1 MDIHRC
7 RFVPYP
13 PQPVNALAFSH
24 ISDPE
29 HKSPSD
35 LRLAVGRNNGD
46 VEIWNPLQGNWTQEI
61 ILKGTPNT
69 AIEQIA
75 WTQDVIS
82 PTDSG
87 PLRLFSTGGS
97 TSVVE
102 WNLETGVPKRQVEGN
117 FGDIWCFAAQPQQKP
132 SSNIDGA
139 VPSQL
144 LAAGCNNGSIVLF
157 TTEDDDLRYIQA
169 LPPPPTK
176 KPRVLTL
183 TWRDRNTIVAG
194 YDDSMIR
201 VIDVPTR
208 TIIRH
213 MSLGKPVDGNDT
225 IVWTVKC
232 LPNGT
237 IISGD
242 SSGELKIWDAQNY
255 SLLQRLKSHDA
266 DILAISTNYAGD
278 MIFSLGVDRR
288 TVTYKPVDTNSSKK
302 ITSWAAISHRRYH
315 VHDIKCAAAFES
327 TDMSVLVS
335 GGMDATTI
343 VTPIKRSQS
352 EKHLTLSHLP
362 QKPHVSSSTRSRLFI
377 SWWDNVIAVYH
388 ISRRPSPEQN
398 FFGPEGF
405 EAQDST
411 YEPLTKVVLKG
422 NQPIQDAQIAND
434 GQLMIAVTSDQVKLF
449 QLRRTTVLGKPVV
462 RTRQIELSS
471 SLTRLG
477 GRLGGFTPDGK
488 WLYVVRNDNAIVL
501 AKILLPP
508 DSREPPTA
516 HLKSTKLYRPSR
528 PKSRSALGD
537 YRQTVTQVS
546 FSSDSRILAVGDLS
560 GAINTWILEGHEDA
574 NFVETIPNQSDK
586 SSDASSDTS
595 SDEDDE
601 DEDIAPVVHG
611 QKWIRNPSGS
621 SLPQLDSAI
630 LVLTFRPSLHGS
642 PTQSINTNLGLHA
655 TRHNPHPVSQ
665 EFPKTDAKLVALT
678 ANHRLTEFDVMSSR
692 LSDWT
697 RRNPSQY
704 LPSSFTRL
712 KARVMGSF
720 WDVTDRIH
728 RGERL
733 WLYSHNYLCMF
744 DMSRDLA
751 RNQVPQTPRIPSAK
765 DGNKTTLGKYQVLDP
780 TVNGGQQSPSK
791 NKGRNKRESQSED
804 LVVQTIVGNKKGR
817 YARPSHKSSGA
828 GDRIITAERPSGFG
842 NNIVKFQNN
851 SDDEEMFDIDIAM
864 GDADNSSDDADMGDD
879 ENNDVLAIMR
889 RDDTEASPATNTKTH
904 TALSNREDDEDHNP
918 KRSIK
923 RPHHYLTTEYN
934 SILGVAVIGPEN
946 SDSAMVADPSSG
958 HPPNSDSE
966 SNNSNNGLEIVIVER
981 PMFDVEQVPRFD
993 SMQNWDT

>member
-13 PQPVNALAFSH
+13 PQPINYLAFSH
-24 ISDPE
+24 PSDPKQ
-29 HKSPSD
+29 KSPSD

-46 VEIWNPLQGNWTQEI
+46 IEIWNPLHGNWTQDI
-61 ILKGTPNT
+61 ILKDAPNS

-82 PTDSG
+82 PTESG

-102 WNLETGVPKRQVEGN
+102 WNLETGVPKRKVEGN
-117 FGDIWCFAAQPQQKP
+117 LGDIWCFAAQPQQQP
-132 SSNIDGA
+132 YSPNENAAS
-139 VPSQL
+139 SQL

-176 KPRVLTL
+176 KPRVLTI

-208 TIIRH
+208 TITRH

-242 SSGELKIWDAQNY
+242 SSGELKIWDPQNY
-255 SLLQRLKSHDA
+255 SLLQRLRSHDA
-266 DILAISTNYAGD
+266 DILAVTTNFAGD

-288 TVTYKPVDTNSSKK
+288 TVTYKPVETNSSKR

-315 VHDIKCAAAFES
+315 RHDIKCATAFER

-335 GGMDATTI
+335 GGMDATPI

-362 QKPHVSSSTRSRLFI
+362 QKPQISASTRSRLFI

-388 ISRRPSPEQN
+388 ISRRRTPEQN
-398 FFGPEGF
+398 FFDSEQF
-405 EAQDST
+405 EAEDSS

-422 NQPIQDAQIAND
+422 NHAIQDAQIANN
-434 GQLMIAVTSDQVKLF
+434 GQLIIVITNDQVKLF
-449 QLRRTTVLGKPVV
+449 QLRKTTVTGKPAI
-462 RTRQIELSS
+462 RTRQIELPSFI
-471 SLTRLG
+471 TRLG

-488 WLYVVRNDNAIVL
+488 WLYIVRNDNAIVL
-501 AKILLPP
+501 LKILLSSDP
-508 DSREPPTA
+508 RQPPTA
-516 HLKSTKLYRPSR
+516 HLKSTKLYRPSQ
-528 PKSRSALGD
+528 PQPSTALGD
-537 YRQTVTQVS
+537 HHRIITQVS

-560 GAINTWILEGHEDA
+560 GAINTWILEGHEDVD
-574 NFVETIPNQSDK
+574 FVETISNRSDK
-586 SSDASSDTS
+586 SSGASSDASSDEEE
-595 SDEDDE
+595 EDD
-601 DEDIAPVVHG
+601 DDIAPVVHG
-611 QKWIRNPSGS
+611 QKWIRNPSGP

-630 LVLTFRPSLHGS
+630 LMLTFRPSLPGS
-642 PTQSINTNLGLHA
+642 PSQSTSTNLGLHA
-655 TRHNPHPVSQ
+655 TRRNPHPVSQ
-665 EFPKTDAKLVALT
+665 EFPTTDVKLVALT
-678 ANHRLTEFDVMSSR
+678 ANHQLTEFEVMSNR

-697 RRNPSQY
+697 RRNPSRY

-712 KARVMGSF
+712 KDRVMGSF
-720 WDVTDRIH
+720 WDVTDRRN

-733 WLYSHNYLCMF
+733 WLYSHNYLFMF
-744 DMSRDLA
+744 DMSRDLP
-751 RNQVPQTPRIPSAK
+751 RVIYHGNETHKTPRTANSK

-780 TVNGGQQSPSK
+780 IANGVQQSPSK
-791 NKGRNKRESQSED
+791 TRSEKRSQSQSED
-804 LVVQTIVGNKKGR
+804 KAVQSTVGVKKR
-817 YARPSHKSSGA
+817 RRSRPFHKSSGA
-828 GDRIITAERPSGFG
+828 GDPIITAERPGGFG
-842 NNIVKFQNN
+842 SNVVKFQNN
-851 SDDEEMFDIDIAM
+851 SDDEETFDIDTAM
-864 GDADNSSDDADMGDD
+864 DEADNNTDDVDMGDYE
-879 ENNDVLAIMR
+879 ENDALVIMR
-889 RDDTEASPATNTKTH
+889 RGEIEAGHDTNGADNES
-904 TALSNREDDEDHNP
+904 SNP
-918 KRSIK
+918 KPSIR
-923 RPHHYLTTEYN
+923 RPHHYLTTEYT
-934 SILGVAVIGPEN
+934 SILGIAVIGPDN
-946 SDSAMVADPSSG
+946 SESMTTTDPSPE
-958 HPPNSDSE
+958 HPTNGLTTSQ
-966 SNNSNNGLEIVIVER
+966 NNNNGLELVIVER
-981 PMFDVEQVPRFD
+981 PMYDVEQVPRFD
-993 SMQNWDT
+993 STQNWDT